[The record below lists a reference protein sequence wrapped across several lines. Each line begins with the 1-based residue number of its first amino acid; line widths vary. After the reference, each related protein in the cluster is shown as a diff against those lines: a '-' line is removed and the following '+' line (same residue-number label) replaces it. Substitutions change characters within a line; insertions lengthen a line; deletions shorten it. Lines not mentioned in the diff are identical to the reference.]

1 MFKKE
6 GNIMNEK
13 KKVWIVL
20 GVVIAIIVFIIGVT
34 IYNNMKSKK
43 ELKEFN
49 NICIFN
55 RNFYISRKRWM

>member
-49 NICIFN
+49 FCIFN